1 MEIIPAIDLKNGK
14 CVRLLQGRDDATTE
28 YSADPVATAREWVRQ
43 GARRLHI
50 VNLDGAFGRNSG
62 NMEIVKQIVMQT
74 DAIVEFGGGLR
85 SLEAME
91 AAFAAGVD
99 KIVLGTVAVDEPEIV
114 DEALLRFHRDA
125 VIVALDAID
134 GKVATHGWQQV
145 SGKSVVDLAANMKG
159 RGVAEILYTD
169 IHRDGML
176 IGPDT
181 ATLTALAGTGVN
193 VIASGGVGS
202 KTDILTLL
210 DLGMRNL
217 TGAIIGKALYEK
229 KVNLAELI
237 VEVDQRNRSRIKS

>member
-28 YSADPVATAREWVRQ
+28 YSADPVATAGEWVRQ

-145 SGKSVVDLAANMKG
+145 SGKSVVDLAVNMKK
-159 RGVAEILYTD
+159 RGVGEILYTD
-169 IHRDGML
+169 IRRDGML
-176 IGPDT
+176 SGPDLS
-181 ATLTALAGTGVN
+181 TLSAIAGTGMR
-193 VIASGGVGS
+193 VIASGGVSSQG
-202 KTDILTLL
+202 DVLALL
-210 DLGMRNL
+210 RLGQANI
-217 TGAIIGKALYEK
+217 TGVIIGKALYEK
-229 KVNLAELI
+229 KLNLADI
-237 VEVDQRNRSRIKS
+237 IAEVDQRNPSKVK